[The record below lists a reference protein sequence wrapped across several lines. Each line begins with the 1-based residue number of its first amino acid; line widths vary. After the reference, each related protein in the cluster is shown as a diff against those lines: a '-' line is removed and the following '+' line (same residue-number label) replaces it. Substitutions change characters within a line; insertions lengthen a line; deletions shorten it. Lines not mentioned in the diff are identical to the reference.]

1 MLARLDHMREL
12 QAEIIAEMG
21 VQPRIDPA
29 GEVRKRVTFLKEYLK
44 ATRTKGFVLGISGG
58 LDSSLAG
65 KLAQLAVDEL
75 EAEGVEAN
83 FVAVRLPYG
92 VQHDEEDAQAA
103 LDFIKAKT
111 EWTFNISAAVDGFE
125 EEFEKT
131 VGSEISDFHKGN
143 TKARTRMTA
152 QYALAGEFNYLVL
165 GTDHGAESVTGF
177 FTKYGDGGADILP
190 LFGLNKR
197 QNRALLAELGAPA
210 RVWEKEPTADLLD
223 GRPGRTDEDELG
235 LSYDQI
241 DDYLEGRDVPDAVAE
256 SIEQRYLLTRHKR
269 TVPVSIFDTWW
280 KEQGPEEPRAGL

>member
-210 RVWEKEPTADLLD
+210 RVWEKVPTADLLD
-223 GRPGRTDEDELG
+223 DRPGRTDEDELG

-241 DDYLEGRDVPDAVAE
+241 DDYLEGREVPDAVAE

-280 KEQGPEEPRAGL
+280 KHEGPEEPRAGL